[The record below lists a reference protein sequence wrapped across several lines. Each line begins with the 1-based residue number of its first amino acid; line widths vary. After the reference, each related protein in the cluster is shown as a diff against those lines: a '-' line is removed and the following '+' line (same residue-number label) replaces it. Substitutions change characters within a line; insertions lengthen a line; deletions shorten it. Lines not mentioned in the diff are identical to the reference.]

1 MVKKETKS
9 FKKYLE
15 ELAKILEWFDSQ
27 EELDIEE
34 ALEKIKSATAL
45 IKMSK
50 ERLGEI
56 ENEFKILKNEVE
68 EK

>member
-9 FKKYLE
+9 FKKHLE
-15 ELAKILEWFDSQ
+15 ELAEILEWFDSQ

-34 ALEKIKSATAL
+34 ALEKIKSATTL
-45 IKMSK
+45 IKISK